1 MCAGS
6 SPALPTNKNFK
17 ERDGIMDRDIEK
29 IAKILY
35 KVIVN
40 TTDVKMF
47 NSITADELN
56 FLEDIIDN

>member
-1 MCAGS
+1 
-6 SPALPTNKNFK
+6 
-17 ERDGIMDRDIEK
+17 MDRDIEK

-56 FLEDIIDN
+56 FLEDIIDNINY